1 MRGGD
6 SLPEVER
13 GSKLRVLIADDSAV
27 TRTMIRGALEDAD
40 MTVCGEAA
48 DARAAAEVAVSE
60 RPDVCVLD
68 VMMPGGGGI
77 RAVRDITHS
86 LPDVPIL
93 MLSASSAGDDVMDSI
108 HEGATG
114 YVLKGTPL
122 TELAEAVRAAATG
135 KGPMSRAAAG
145 ELIDQARLREQRSR
159 LADGRGAALSDREW
173 ELLGLLAGGRSER
186 EVALRLDIEES
197 AVQRGLA
204 EAVRKLD
211 VPNRDAALTLV
222 RELRPR

>member
-1 MRGGD
+1 M
-6 SLPEVER
+6 ER

-40 MTVCGEAA
+40 MSVCGEAA

-68 VMMPGGGGI
+68 VMMPEGGGI
-77 RAVRDITHS
+77 RAVRDISRS

-93 MLSASSAGDDVMDSI
+93 MLSASRAGDDVMDAI
-108 HEGATG
+108 REGATG
-114 YVLKGTPL
+114 YVLKETPL
-122 TELAEAVRAAATG
+122 PELAEAVRAAATG
-135 KGPMSRAAAG
+135 KGSMSRVAAG
-145 ELIDQARLREQRSR
+145 ELIDQARLREQRTR
-159 LADGRGAALSDREW
+159 LADGRGASLSDREW
-173 ELLGLLAGGRSER
+173 ELLELLAGGRSER
-186 EVALRLDIEES
+186 DVALRLDIEES
-197 AVQRGLA
+197 AVQRGVA

-211 VPNRDAALTLV
+211 VPDREAALTLV